1 MNFKMDP
8 DKSKLFVGGIS
19 RDTTEDNLKHHFS
32 KYGTVLFSTISFD
45 RTTRIPRGFGF
56 VTFSDISSAH
66 NALQDTHIIL
76 GRKVEVRK
84 AIPRSEQQ
92 QRYQLQNR
100 GGNYY
105 SNYECNSNYIR
116 TKKIFVGGLP
126 ANMSVEEF
134 KRYFEKF
141 GAITDVVVMQ
151 DSVTRRPR
159 GFGFITFDSEDS
171 VENVMMR
178 NFHDLNGRQV
188 EVKRA
193 VPREGRYGY
202 DDGFSNRIRYQSDRG
217 AAETTL
223 IPSSPA
229 NTLPGFAPLPL
240 YTGGGGVYGYGSN
253 PYGCWYP
260 VGGYGGNGY
269 AAPSDAYRNFWYGQM
284 VTGPQAC
291 QMPYAN
297 VMPNVAYMGGR
308 VEIVGSDAAGTLG
321 YNAFLGSTT
330 NYKFDQPFITNGFVP
345 CNVPSPHSVKLNVGA
360 SSFKGS
366 NGEISS

>member
-1 MNFKMDP
+1 MDS

-32 KYGTVLFSTISFD
+32 KYGNVLLSTISFD

-66 NALQDTHIIL
+66 NALQDTHVIL
-76 GRKVEVRK
+76 GKKVEVRK

-92 QRYQLQNR
+92 QQNQLQNR
-100 GGNYY
+100 RGYSY
-105 SNYECNSNYIR
+105 SNYECNSDYIR

-126 ANMSVEEF
+126 ANMFVEEF

-141 GAITDVVVMQ
+141 GKITDVVVMQ
-151 DSVTRRPR
+151 DSVTHRPR

-171 VENVMMR
+171 VQNVMMKK
-178 NFHDLNGRQV
+178 FHDLNGRQV

-193 VPREGRYGY
+193 VPREGESGY
-202 DDGFSNRIRYQSDRG
+202 DGFSNKIRYQSDRG
-217 AAETTL
+217 ATETTL
-223 IPSSPA
+223 LPSSPA
-229 NTLPGFAPLPL
+229 NTLPGFAPLPV
-240 YTGGGGVYGYGSN
+240 YTSGGDGVYGYGSN

-260 VGGYGGNGY
+260 VGGYVGNGY

-308 VEIVGSDAAGTLG
+308 VEIVGSGAGTWG

-330 NYKFDQPFITNGFVP
+330 NYKLDQPFITNGFVP
-345 CNVPSPHSVKLNVGA
+345 CNVPSPHGVKQIVCA
-360 SSFKGS
+360 SSFNGS

>member
-1 MNFKMDP
+1 MDS

-32 KYGTVLFSTISFD
+32 KYGNVLFSTISFD

-76 GRKVEVRK
+76 GKKVEVRK

-92 QRYQLQNR
+92 QQNQLQIR
-100 GGNYY
+100 GGNSYSY
-105 SNYECNSNYIR
+105 SNYECNSDYFR

-141 GAITDVVVMQ
+141 GTITDVVVMQ
-151 DSVTRRPR
+151 DSLTRRPR

-171 VENVMMR
+171 VQNVMMKK
-178 NFHDLNGRQV
+178 FHDLNGRQV

-193 VPREGRYGY
+193 VPREGKSGY
-202 DDGFSNRIRYQSDRG
+202 DEIS
-217 AAETTL
+217 
-223 IPSSPA
+223 SSPA

-240 YTGGGGVYGYGSN
+240 YTGGGDGVYGYGSN

-297 VMPNVAYMGGR
+297 VMPNVAYMGGS
-308 VEIVGSDAAGTLG
+308 VEIVGSGAGTWG

-330 NYKFDQPFITNGFVP
+330 NYKLDQPFITNGFVP
-345 CNVPSPHSVKLNVGA
+345 CNVPSPHNVKQIVGA